1 MAAGKYS
8 AVQIHVWI
16 YEESMLGYKNR
27 EQKGI
32 GREKGREGEK
42 GRERERKL

>member
-1 MAAGKYS
+1 M
-8 AVQIHVWI
+8 

-27 EQKGI
+27 DQKGI

-42 GRERERKL
+42 ERESCN